1 MALRRRLA
9 PIKARYEP
17 SPSDELSMRTYR
29 ATPSDPLATRDVHFP
44 VNAPSRRVA
53 ERAKPP
59 SQHPLPLRHI
69 LNSMTTTAAPSAL
82 KRTPFYE
89 KHVALG
95 AKIVPFAG
103 WEMPVQY
110 ANGLMAEH
118 KAVRERCG
126 LFDVSHM
133 GEFMIYGDRAVDF
146 VNYVTTNDVGA
157 LALGQVHYSGI
168 LNDRG
173 TFEDDCLVYRFA
185 DKVMMVVNA
194 SNLDK
199 DLAHISRH
207 AARFG
212 VTIENVSDEMGL
224 LALQGPQAAKILQ
237 PLTKTD
243 LSTIK
248 YYHFAEGEVAG
259 MPMIISR
266 TGYTGED
273 GFELYHNTSF
283 SSRLWDKLM
292 AAGDVTPAGLGAR
305 DTLRLE
311 MGMALYGND
320 IDDTVTPL
328 EANLQWLVKLKKGE
342 FVGSKVL
349 EAQKANGVKKKLVGF
364 TMSDRNIARHGYPVF
379 ANGEPSGVVCSGTMS
394 PTLGIPIGTA
404 YLPTELAKEGNTFE
418 IEIRGKR
425 VPATVV
431 KPPFYKEATHL

>member
-1 MALRRRLA
+1 
-9 PIKARYEP
+9 
-17 SPSDELSMRTYR
+17 
-29 ATPSDPLATRDVHFP
+29 
-44 VNAPSRRVA
+44 
-53 ERAKPP
+53 
-59 SQHPLPLRHI
+59 
-69 LNSMTTTAAPSAL
+69 MTTDTVL

-103 WEMPVQY
+103 YEMPVQY
-110 ANGLMAEH
+110 AQGITAEH

-133 GEFMIYGDRAVDF
+133 GEFIIRGERAIDF
-146 VNYVTTNDVGA
+146 VTYVTTNDVAA
-157 LALGQVHYSGI
+157 LAVGQVHYSTI

-173 TFEDDCLVYRFA
+173 TIEDDCLVYRFA
-185 DKVMMVVNA
+185 DHVMMVVNA
-194 SNLDK
+194 SNVAK
-199 DLAHISRH
+199 DYAHIVRH
-207 AARFG
+207 AEQFG
-212 VTIENVSDEMGL
+212 VVVEDVSDDMGL
-224 LALQGPQAAKILQ
+224 LALQGPKAAEILQ
-237 PLTKTD
+237 PLTTTD
-243 LSTIK
+243 LSSIK

-273 GFELYHNTSF
+273 GFELYHDVTYSEK
-283 SSRLWDKLM
+283 LWDALM
-292 AAGDVTPAGLGAR
+292 GAGDVSPAGLGAR

-328 EANLQWLVKLKKGE
+328 EANLAWLVKLKKGA
-342 FVGSKVL
+342 FVGSDVL
-349 EAQKANGVKKKLVGF
+349 NAQKTKGVKKKLVGF
-364 TMSDRNIARHGYPVF
+364 TLGDRNIARHGYPVF
-379 ANGEPSGVVCSGTMS
+379 VGGEPSGVVCSGTMS

-404 YLPTELAKEGNTFE
+404 YLPTDSAKEGTTFE

-431 KPPFYKEATHL
+431 KPPFYKEASHL